1 MRILLVEDDAMV
13 GRAVQAG
20 LEAQGFA
27 IDWVRDGVSGEE
39 AVLNND
45 YSAVL
50 LDLGLPRQDGMTLL
64 GKIRRGGYVLPV
76 LIITAR
82 DEIPERVLGLDSG
95 ADDFLVKPF
104 DLHELGARLRA
115 MVRRSSGRLQAQ
127 VVHGEIVVDLSAR
140 RVSRAGSDVS
150 LTAREFALLL
160 QLLEHR
166 GRVMSRAQLQE
177 AIYLWGSDIDSNTVE
192 VHVHHLRRKLGRTL
206 VRTVH
211 GAGYMIDIPVDTQKQ
226 GTEVNAPASRKATG
240 RALG

>member
-1 MRILLVEDDAMV
+1 MRVLLVEDDPMV
-13 GRAVQAG
+13 GKAVQTG
-20 LEAQGFA
+20 LERQGFA
-27 IDWVRDGVSGEE
+27 IDWVRDGVAGEE
-39 AVLNND
+39 AILNND
-45 YSAVL
+45 YAAVL
-50 LDLGLPRQDGMTLL
+50 LDIGLPRQDGMTLL
-64 GKIRRGGYVLPV
+64 AKLRRGGYQLPV

-104 DLHELGARLRA
+104 DLNELGARLRA
-115 MVRRSSGRLQAQ
+115 TVRRSAGRVKAHIE
-127 VVHGEIVVDLSAR
+127 HGDIIVDLSAR
-140 RVSRAGSDVS
+140 RVTRAGSDVP

-192 VHVHHLRRKLGRTL
+192 VHVHHLRRKLGKAL

-211 GAGYMIDIPVDTQKQ
+211 GAGYMIDIPRDGEA
-226 GTEVNAPASRKATG
+226 GTEGDGRAGRPAAG

>member
-45 YSAVL
+45 YAAVL

-127 VVHGEIVVDLSAR
+127 VMHGDIVVDLSAR
-140 RVSRAGSDVS
+140 RVSRAGSDVP
-150 LTAREFALLL
+150 LTSREFALLL

-177 AIYLWGSDIDSNTVE
+177 AIYLWGADIGSNTVE
-192 VHVHHLRRKLGRTL
+192 VHVHHLRRKLGRAL

-211 GAGYMIDIPVDTQKQ
+211 GAGYMIDIPVGLQKQ
-226 GTEVNAPASRKATG
+226 SPGGNAPAARKASG